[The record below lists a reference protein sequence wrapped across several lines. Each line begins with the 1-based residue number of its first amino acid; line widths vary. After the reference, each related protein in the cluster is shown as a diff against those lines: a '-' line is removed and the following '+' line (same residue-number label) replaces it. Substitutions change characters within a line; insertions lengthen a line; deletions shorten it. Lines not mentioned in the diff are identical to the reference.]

1 MASNVIQHRGG
12 ATILL
17 SFILALLLQMF
28 ALPDWAQSL
37 RPDWVALVLIYWC
50 IALPERVGVVIG
62 WLAGLMLDV
71 SNGALLG
78 QNALALAIVAYLA
91 LRLHQRIR
99 LFPLWQQSVSVLLL
113 ITLHLMLVLWIKGAV
128 GQSTET
134 WAYWLPAVTS
144 MLLWPPVYIVLR
156 GLRRSYRVR

>member
-12 ATILL
+12 ATILI

-50 IALPERVGVVIG
+50 IALPERVGVGVG
-62 WLAGLMLDV
+62 WFAGLILDV

-78 QNALALAIVAYLA
+78 QNALTLAIVAYLA

-134 WAYWLPAVTS
+134 WAYWLPALTS